1 MQLHRLTTKP
11 TQEAL
16 AAIDALNLECVR
28 TRMTDGQLGKG
39 WTDEHAKRVEAL
51 YRRFLQLVV
60 KYPEEAESLVISTD
74 VDEFR
79 HAHILHTRKYAEDC
93 EAIFGFFL
101 HHTPRRRTSTQA
113 DASERAASTE
123 KARRT
128 HERQSGGAAQG
139 SSPVSF
145 PYRGAPVTADSAC
158 HGASPQSE
166 TPHGG
171 VARRPTGMPDT

>member
-1 MQLHRLTTKP
+1 MQIDRPTTKP

-39 WTDEHAKRVEAL
+39 WTDEHANRVEAL

-60 KYPEEAESLVISTD
+60 KYPEDAESLVISSD

-79 HAHILHTRKYAEDC
+79 HAHIIHTRKYAEDC

-101 HHTPRRRTSTQA
+101 HHTPRRRTGTESG
-113 DASERAASTE
+113 ASEHAASTE
-123 KARRT
+123 KAHRS
-128 HERQSGGAAQG
+128 HERQSGGVVQGRRRYRSIIAAHLSQRTPPANKLLR
-139 SSPVSF
+139 SPK
-145 PYRGAPVTADSAC
+145 P
-158 HGASPQSE
+158 
-166 TPHGG
+166 
-171 VARRPTGMPDT
+171 PTVGWREKTDRNA